1 MYFSDPSGLFETW
14 DQAISFMLEH
24 NISGTIRRSAF
35 NDSFVIAGAD
45 DNSGRYWENFAETIY
60 DPIVVGQGG
69 GGSGGGSGNG
79 GLGLSSAMWLGN
91 TGLGML
97 STDVT
102 LQSGFLKSN
111 ELWHKTKTRGYSFA
125 TQDKWKNPGAKYW
138 RNQQVKPYQG
148 ARKLGS
154 KLTKAGGVLVAA
166 DIAMSGELKPSH
178 GINVFMLG
186 ISGTGVG
193 SIVAGVWFIADMGT
207 GTYNYY
213 FSNDGFKTISDM
225 IDQNVGSYEMYEGL
239 Y

>member
-1 MYFSDPSGLFETW
+1 MTADLFMIFTELLPEVLVGSDGDGS
-14 DQAISFMLEH
+14 
-24 NISGTIRRSAF
+24 
-35 NDSFVIAGAD
+35 
-45 DNSGRYWENFAETIY
+45 
-60 DPIVVGQGG
+60 GG
-69 GGSGGGSGNG
+69 GGSGNR
-79 GLGLSSAMWLGN
+79 GLDLSSAMWLGN
-91 TGLGML
+91 IGLGML

-125 TQDKWKNPGAKYW
+125 TQNKWKNPGAKYW

-193 SIVAGVWFIADMGT
+193 SIVAGVWFVADMGT
-207 GTYNYY
+207 GAYNYY
-213 FSNDGFKTISDM
+213 FSDDGFKTISDM
-225 IDQNVGSYEMYEGL
+225 IDQNVGSYEMYEGV